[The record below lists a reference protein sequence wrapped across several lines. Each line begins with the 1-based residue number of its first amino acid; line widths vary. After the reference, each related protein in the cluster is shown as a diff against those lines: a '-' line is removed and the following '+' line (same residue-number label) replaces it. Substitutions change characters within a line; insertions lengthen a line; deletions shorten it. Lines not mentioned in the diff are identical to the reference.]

1 LRPEGKLERLGELQA
16 AGKVVLAVGDGINDA
31 PLLRRADVSVAMGR
45 GSALAQTGADLI
57 LVREDLGE
65 LPSTVALAR
74 RTRRIVRQNLGW
86 SVAYNLAALPLA
98 AFGLIAPWQA
108 AIGMSLSSI
117 IVVANSLRLSRGA
130 APRRP
135 RTALPANAPAEA

>member
-1 LRPEGKLERLGELQA
+1 
-16 AGKVVLAVGDGINDA
+16 
-31 PLLRRADVSVAMGR
+31 
-45 GSALAQTGADLI
+45 
-57 LVREDLGE
+57 
-65 LPSTVALAR
+65 
-74 RTRRIVRQNLGW
+74 
-86 SVAYNLAALPLA
+86 LPLA

-135 RTALPANAPAEA
+135 RPALPANAPAEA

>member
-1 LRPEGKLERLGELQA
+1 
-16 AGKVVLAVGDGINDA
+16 
-31 PLLRRADVSVAMGR
+31 
-45 GSALAQTGADLI
+45 
-57 LVREDLGE
+57 
-65 LPSTVALAR
+65 
-74 RTRRIVRQNLGW
+74 VRQNLCW

-98 AFGLIAPWQA
+98 ALGLVTPWQA

-135 RTALPANAPAEA
+135 RIAQPANAAAEA